1 MIVDLGTMGS
11 IPILNGYLL
20 LSDDQAAIVDTGPSS
35 VTDEY
40 ISRISKYVDPSK
52 VSLAL
57 ITHVHIDHGG
67 GAWRFADLLP
77 GIKFA
82 IYEKGARH
90 LIDPAKLIEAS
101 AKTLGDIFKIW
112 GEVRPV
118 SADRVISVR
127 DGESIKVGKYEL
139 QLISTPGHASHSS
152 AWYLKNERVLFPGDS
167 MGMLFGNVIWP
178 AAPPP
183 FNMDMFEQSIKKM
196 IGLNPKKVCFPH
208 FGCAD
213 SNIFNE
219 VLDTYKKINELVM
232 AHCKESDDQIL
243 RDILSL
249 EKYSSMP
256 DSEYF
261 REFLK
266 INLKGLPNYE
276 LCRNPLS

>member
-11 IPILNGYLL
+11 VPILNGYLL
-20 LSDDQAAIVDTGPSS
+20 LSDGQAAIIDTGPSS

-40 ISRISKYVDPSK
+40 IGRISKHVDPSK

-67 GAWRFADLLP
+67 GAWKFADRLP

-82 IYEKGARH
+82 LYEKGVKH
-90 LIDPAKLIEAS
+90 LIDPSRLIEAS
-101 AKTLGDIFKIW
+101 TKTLGDIFRIW

-118 SADRVISVR
+118 SADRVIAVG
-127 DGESIKVGKYEL
+127 DAGSITIGNYEL

-167 MGMLFGNVIWP
+167 MGMLFGQVIWP

-183 FNMDMFEQSIKKM
+183 FNMDMFEQSIKKL
-196 IGLNPKKVCFPH
+196 IELNPKMICFPH

-213 SNIFNE
+213 SSIFDE
-219 VLDTYKKINELVM
+219 VLSAYRDINEIVKVR
-232 AHCKESDDQIL
+232 CKASDDQIL
-243 RDILSL
+243 NDILSL
-249 EKYSSMP
+249 KKYNLMP
-256 DSEYF
+256 KNEYF

-266 INLKGLPNYE
+266 MNLRGLPDYH
-276 LCRNPLS
+276 STS